1 MAFEC
6 LLVSRDP
13 GVLSVMD
20 KLLKNLSI
28 CTNVCLSSSKAL
40 DQVSKGSTDLIVLD
54 WEDNSAEFV
63 YRIREL
69 TGWQKPTVVA
79 VSPDDNTV
87 PGADVV
93 LRKPVTDKSGAK
105 SLRVAYSRML
115 CDYRRHA
122 RFAVMSTV
130 SAVDDKGRTVDV
142 TIRDIGDGGIGITTK
157 HPFIVG
163 DTLSLRLLLPGT
175 ERAIYIQAR
184 IRWTRDYGA
193 AGCEFLRIPPVDL
206 NILRDWLRSKHQI
219 KKPVVEL

>member
-13 GVLSVMD
+13 GVLGVMD

-40 DQVSKGSTDLIVLD
+40 EQVSKGSTDLIVVD
-54 WEDNSAEFV
+54 WQEDSAEFV
-63 YRIREL
+63 YKIREL
-69 TGWQKPTVVA
+69 SGWQKPTVVA
-79 VSPDDNTV
+79 VSPDDNTA

-122 RFAVMSTV
+122 RFALMSTV
-130 SAVDDKGRTVDV
+130 SALDDKGRTVDV

-157 HPFIVG
+157 HPLTVG
-163 DTLSLRLLLPGT
+163 DALSLRLLLPGT

-184 IRWTRDYGA
+184 VRWTRDYGA
-193 AGCEFLRIPPVDL
+193 AGCEFLRIPPVNV
-206 NILRDWLRSKHQI
+206 NILRDWLRSKNQI